1 MLRAVNSQNIDSA
14 TEIKRNQHS
23 TMGEITFDYI

>member
-14 TEIKRNQHS
+14 TEIKGNQHS